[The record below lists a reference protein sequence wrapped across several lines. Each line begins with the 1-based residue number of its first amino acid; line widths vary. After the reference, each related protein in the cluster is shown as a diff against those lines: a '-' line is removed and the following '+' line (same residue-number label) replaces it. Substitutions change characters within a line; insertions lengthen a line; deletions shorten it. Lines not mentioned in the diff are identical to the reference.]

1 LTLSICKFELK
12 KNVQMENPE
21 QMQDSDQKFGNRWV
35 RLVKR
40 YQQIPVLGRINLFSL
55 IPVLLAII
63 LVILT
68 PRSNCTCEE
77 QLTDEKLEAMAQNGN
92 TDVRTYLA
100 QKDNPFNC
108 AGRRLELLKKLQ
120 KEKER
125 SNLPKHN

>member
-1 LTLSICKFELK
+1 
-12 KNVQMENPE
+12 MENPE

-40 YQQIPVLGRINLFSL
+40 YQQIPVLGRLNPFSL
-55 IPVLLAII
+55 VAIMLAVI

-68 PRSNCTCEE
+68 PRGNCTCED
-77 QLTDEKLEAMAQNGN
+77 QFTDEKLEAMARNGN

-125 SNLPKHN
+125 SGLPKHN

>member
-1 LTLSICKFELK
+1 
-12 KNVQMENPE
+12 MENP
-21 QMQDSDQKFGNRWV
+21 QQVQDSDQKLRNNWM

-40 YQQIPVLGRINLFSL
+40 YQEIPIIGRINPFSL
-55 IPVLLAII
+55 IPILLAII

-77 QLTDEKLEAMAQNGN
+77 QLTDDKLEAMAQNGN

-120 KEKER
+120 KEKE
-125 SNLPKHN
+125 SSGLPKHN